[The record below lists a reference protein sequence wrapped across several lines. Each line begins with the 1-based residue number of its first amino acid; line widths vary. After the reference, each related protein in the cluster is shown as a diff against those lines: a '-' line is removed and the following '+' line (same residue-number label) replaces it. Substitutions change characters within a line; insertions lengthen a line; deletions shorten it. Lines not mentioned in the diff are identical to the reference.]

1 MYYSPDNKYYIID
14 ILAQYIVLIKKYYY
28 EQNLVYYQILLIDS
42 LTKQIMNEDRL
53 NKALKV
59 SQMTTTAFE

>member
-1 MYYSPDNKYYIID
+1 MYRSLDNKHRIID
-14 ILAQYIVLIKKYYY
+14 ILTQYIVLIKKYYY

-59 SQMTTTAFE
+59 S

>member
-1 MYYSPDNKYYIID
+1 MDKYSQQKRNTP
-14 ILAQYIVLIKKYYY
+14 
-28 EQNLVYYQILLIDS
+28 YYQILLIDS

-59 SQMTTTAFE
+59 SQMTQPPHSNENCIRTV